1 MPKNTRNGRDLDNP
15 RLVSKLQCP
24 AAPPRVYLVS
34 EVRLYREGLI
44 SSLSRQ
50 RGLFLVGAGPRAE
63 ALSELVNLRPDVLLL
78 DVAGC
83 DSFTVP
89 RQARLL
95 LPQVRVI
102 AFAVAAGEA
111 DVLAC
116 AEAGFCGYVAQD
128 GSVEDL
134 VEAVRRAV
142 SGELVCSPRI
152 ASMLF
157 SRLGSLSVAGAV
169 SAAAERLTPR
179 EREIAALVSRGL
191 PNKEVARRLGV
202 SGATV
207 KNHVHNILQK
217 LNLQRRGEIAV
228 LRAGAVFSRSALSS
242 AGLIG
247 ALSDAL

>member
-1 MPKNTRNGRDLDNP
+1 MPKKTPNGRDLDNP
-15 RLVSKLQCP
+15 RLVSDPQCA

-50 RGLFLVGAGPRAE
+50 SGLFLVGAGPRSE
-63 ALSELVNLRPDVLLL
+63 ALSQLVSLRPDVLLL
-78 DVAGC
+78 DVAGR

-89 RQARLL
+89 RQVRLL
-95 LPQVRVI
+95 LPQVRVV
-102 AFAVAAGEA
+102 AFAVAAAEA

-228 LRAGAVFSRSALSS
+228 LRAGAVFSHPALSS